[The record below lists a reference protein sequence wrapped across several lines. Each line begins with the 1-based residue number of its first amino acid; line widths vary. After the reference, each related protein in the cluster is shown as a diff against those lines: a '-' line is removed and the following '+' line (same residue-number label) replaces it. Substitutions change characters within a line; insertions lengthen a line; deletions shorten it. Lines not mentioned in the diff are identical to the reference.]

1 MTGTVVSTKNDG
13 LGYLQAVAASSLW
26 ATLSILGK
34 ILFSLQADPLI
45 VLAWRMVLAATVLGL
60 ILALTRPRLLAV
72 QPRHLLLFAIYGAVG
87 AVDYLL
93 YFYTL
98 QRTTVATAIILFYT
112 SPALV
117 TLLAALFFGEGLE
130 RVKLA
135 ALGLTLVG
143 AFLVAGGYDPA
154 VLRVNGPVVGLG
166 LGAAL
171 MAAFYNLC
179 ARQAVGLYDPW
190 TALFYAFI
198 ASALF
203 LTLVSGP
210 SVLDALAY
218 PPRAWLAIGALAL
231 GPTLLAYGLFNQALT
246 RLPASRASI
255 VTTCELV
262 ISSLLAWVLLGEA
275 MQGWQILGGGL
286 VLVGVVLLRL
296 KSEGGER

>member
-1 MTGTVVSTKNDG
+1 MTDTVLSSQNDG

-34 ILFSLQADPLI
+34 ALFSLQADPLV
-45 VLAWRMVLAATVLGL
+45 VLAWRMILAATVLGV
-60 ILALTRPRLLAV
+60 ILALIRPRLLTVHPRDLPFFAV
-72 QPRHLLLFAIYGAVG
+72 YGTVG

-117 TLLAALFFGEGLE
+117 TLLAALFFGERLE
-130 RVKLA
+130 RVKLV
-135 ALGLTLVG
+135 ALGLTLGG

-154 VLRVNGPVVGLG
+154 VLRVNGPVVVLG

-210 SVLDALAY
+210 ALLEALAY
-218 PPRAWLAIGALAL
+218 PPRAWMAIVALAL
-231 GPTLLAYGLFNQALT
+231 GPTLLAYGLFNLALT

-262 ISSLLAWVLLGEA
+262 ITSLLAWVLLGEA
-275 MQGWQILGGGL
+275 MNGWQLVGGGL
-286 VLVGVVLLRL
+286 VMGGVILLRL
-296 KSEGGER
+296 KPGER

>member
-1 MTGTVVSTKNDG
+1 MTVTAVSTKNDG
-13 LGYLQAVAASSLW
+13 LGYFQAGAASSLW

-34 ILFSLQADPLI
+34 VLFSLQADPLV
-45 VLAWRMVLAATVLGL
+45 VLAWRMILATTVLGL
-60 ILALTRPRLLAV
+60 ILALARPRLLAV
-72 QPRHLLLFAIYGAVG
+72 RSRDLPFFAVYGTVG

-98 QRTTVATAIILFYT
+98 QRTTVATAMILFYT

-135 ALGLTLVG
+135 ALGLTLTG
-143 AFLVAGGYDPA
+143 AFLVSGGYDPA
-154 VLRVNGPVVGLG
+154 VLQVNGPVVGLG

-179 ARQAVGLYDPW
+179 ARRAVSLYDPW

-210 SVLDALAY
+210 SVLNALAY
-218 PPRAWLAIGALAL
+218 PPRAWLAVVALAL

-296 KSEGGER
+296 ESEGE